1 VLEQVL
7 TLAVVGGINRA
18 PTSVVPVCQ
27 TKDMVNSLA
36 VLEGMVG
43 VNLPLHLDGHNQ
55 TVAVLAMVSEA
66 TRLSLPVCRTLELDM
81 MRERHYQD
89 EDQSK
94 STDHQKAWRGRGT
107 LHFSSSGSFHPHL

>member
-1 VLEQVL
+1 L
-7 TLAVVGGINRA
+7 VVQA
-18 PTSVVPVCQ
+18 CQ
-27 TKDMVNSLA
+27 PKDMASSLA
-36 VLEGMVG
+36 VLEGMVE
-43 VNLPLHLDGHNQ
+43 VNLPLHRDGHNQ

-89 EDQSK
+89 EDKSK

-107 LHFSSSGSFHPHL
+107 LHFSNSGSSHPHL